1 MCWCRSFV
9 IPIAR
14 AAGSL
19 KRIDPESSE
28 EVILYRTMLDLIKP
42 KLVYLDLPLFMALL
56 SDLFPGVELSAVD
69 GGLLRAA
76 IEQDLRESGLQ
87 VCRVLVTVTSA
98 GQGQATDSDVALKR
112 IQWFGYAG
120 HQRGGNACSH
130 FNQMF
135 LIPVAYCFL

>member
-1 MCWCRSFV
+1 MEQPPLVLQYCLESQTPHSIHTLLQALLSVCGCRSFV

-19 KRIDPESSE
+19 KRLDPESSE

-56 SDLFPGVELSAVD
+56 SDLFPGVELAAIE

-76 IEQDLRESGLQ
+76 VEQDLRESGLQ
-87 VCRVLVTVTSA
+87 V
-98 GQGQATDSDVALKR
+98 GWQGWPRPQHNEAL
-112 IQWFGYAG
+112 
-120 HQRGGNACSH
+120 C
-130 FNQMF
+130 
-135 LIPVAYCFL
+135 